1 MSKKDKLIK
10 EIEILRE
17 KRKDWFNL
25 IFGLASAII
34 LIVYA
39 VVSGE
44 KPIHVLI
51 LAIFGFLG
59 VAFLSIV
66 YKKVEIEIENKLDE
80 LEKED

>member
-1 MSKKDKLIK
+1 
-10 EIEILRE
+10 
-17 KRKDWFNL
+17 
-25 IFGLASAII
+25 
-34 LIVYA
+34 VYA

-44 KPIHVLI
+44 KPIYVLI

-66 YKKVEIEIENKLDE
+66 YKKVELEIENKLDE